1 MLEAFSLLI
10 LVALPAPLWADDGL
24 TITGSV
30 RLRHE
35 IIDGQA
41 RTGFNDSDNLL
52 SIRSIVGAEY
62 RAGGFR
68 IGGELYDSR
77 VYGGDAGTPVSTS
90 EVNAAELVRAY
101 VGYET
106 ADPFGDGTR
115 LALQAGRFTLNLG
128 SRRLIAAD
136 DYRNTTNG
144 YTGIRADLGLG
155 GGTTVTLIYTLP
167 QVRRPYDRASLDDNR
182 VKFDRESFD
191 LVPWGGLLTK
201 NLARRATL
209 SSFPIF
215 ISASAT
221 RRRGRHATRSLETVG
236 LRVYR
241 DPEPGRFDFESETF
255 YQSGTISGRLAPAS
269 PTLDVSSR
277 FAHLEVGYSF
287 RHSWSPRLSLEFDH
301 ASGDGRGRQ
310 FGRFDTL
317 FGMRRG
323 ELAPAGLY
331 NSVGRA
337 NLISPALRLEA
348 SPSKRLDFFLA
359 YRPL

>member
-221 RRRGRHATRSLETVG
+221 RRRGRHATARWRRSDCASTATPNPAASTSKAKPSTSPARSAAG
-236 LRVYR
+236 WLRPRRRSTYR
-241 DPEPGRFDFESETF
+241 AGSRISRSDTAFAIAGRRDFRSSSTMRAAMAAGAN
-255 YQSGTISGRLAPAS
+255 SAASIHSLACA
-269 PTLDVSSR
+269 
-277 FAHLEVGYSF
+277 A
-287 RHSWSPRLSLEFDH
+287 
-301 ASGDGRGRQ
+301 
-310 FGRFDTL
+310 
-317 FGMRRG
+317 
-323 ELAPAGLY
+323 
-331 NSVGRA
+331 A
-337 NLISPALRLEA
+337 NLRPPGSII
-348 SPSKRLDFFLA
+348 PSA
-359 YRPL
+359 APT